1 MIPELKVLGE
11 IKEPKRIRIQDVT
24 EKRLDSLREAVI
36 DFCKRGKSIVQP
48 MNGWAYISRILK
60 GQEEAD
66 LWWALDGDRVD
77 GFIVSKVAQD
87 FDGQWTAYIHFGWS
101 GGKQGKEYFKT
112 VLDDY
117 FKKGISRIQFV
128 TRRHA
133 KVFKRWAGTG
143 WEPVATTFELR
154 R

>member
-1 MIPELKVLGE
+1 MIPELKIMEVP
-11 IKEPKRIRIQDVT
+11 IIAKRVIAKDITV
-24 EKRLDSLREAVI
+24 ERLDSFREAVI
-36 DFCKRGKSIVQP
+36 DFCKRGKSIAQP
-48 MNGWAYISRILK
+48 MHSWAYISRILR
-60 GQEEAD
+60 GQEESD
-66 LWWALDGDRVD
+66 LWWALDEDRVD
-77 GFIVSKVAQD
+77 GFIVSKVSQD

-101 GGKQGKEYFKT
+101 GGVQGKEYFRT

-117 FKKGISRIQFV
+117 FQKGILRIQFV

-133 KVFKRWAGTG
+133 KVFHKWAGIG